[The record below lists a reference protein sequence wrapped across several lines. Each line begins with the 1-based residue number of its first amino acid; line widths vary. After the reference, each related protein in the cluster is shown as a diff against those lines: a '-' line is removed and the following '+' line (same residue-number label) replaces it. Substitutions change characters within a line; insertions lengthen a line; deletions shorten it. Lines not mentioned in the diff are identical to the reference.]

1 MTPEFAYFL
10 KVNVAFVLF
19 YAFYRL
25 LFYKDTFFKLR
36 RVSLLAFFGLALL
49 YPLLNIQEWVK
60 EQEPMTEVIMMY
72 AAMMPEVTITPETVV
87 KTDWKAVMLSAS
99 SYIYWSVVALLLV
112 RFFVQLTSILLLAY
126 RSKRTLIHGVLV
138 YRLDKPAGPFSFF
151 QMIFI
156 HPESHSEKE
165 IDEILTHECTHVF
178 QWHSIDVMI
187 CELITVVCWVNPFAW
202 LLKREVRHNLEYLA
216 DNTVI
221 QSGYDC
227 KSYQYHLLGLAHHY
241 QAAATLY
248 NSFNVLHLKNRISMM
263 NKKRSH
269 GIGRTKYLIFIPLAV
284 FLMLLSNIEA
294 VARITKEIAA
304 DAVADVKEATEVM
317 ITQGDNVKVT
327 GQVIDDFNGPVI
339 GASVIIKGTNVGTI
353 TDTKGNFTL
362 ETTKD
367 AVLSFSFPGMKPK
380 EVAVKDVLGNLKVQ
394 LYPDGSIQRTQP
406 TTGTAPAASPKP
418 RTSTDQVFT
427 VVEVMP
433 EFPGGQEALLQFL
446 AKTVKYPVIAQENG
460 IQGRVTASFIV
471 EKDGSVTDIEVIRGV
486 DPSLDKEAIRVLS
499 TMPKWTPGKQRG
511 QDVAVKYTVPVTFRL
526 QGKDAP
532 DSGGNKQEKQELQG
546 KDAENEIVVVGYG
559 EQKETTVSDQV
570 FVMVEKMPQYP
581 GGDAALTRFIA
592 NTVQYPVSAQQNG
605 IQGRVV
611 CSFIIN
617 PDGSVSDAEVIQG
630 VDPALDKEA
639 LRVIGQMPKWIPGMQ
654 RGKAV
659 KVKYT
664 TPVTFRLQ

>member
-36 RVSLLAFFGLALL
+36 RASLLAFFGLALL

-60 EQEPMTEVIMMY
+60 EQEPMTEVIQIY
-72 AAMMPEVTITPETVV
+72 SAMLPEMTVTPEVVV
-87 KTDWKAVMLSAS
+87 KTDWKGILLSAS
-99 SYIYWSVVALLLV
+99 SYMYWGVMALLFV
-112 RFFVQLTSILLLAY
+112 RFFIQLSSILLLAY
-126 RSKRTLIHGVLV
+126 RSRRTVIHGVPV

-151 QMIFI
+151 KMIFI

-178 QWHSIDVMI
+178 QWHSVDVMI
-187 CELITVVCWVNPFAW
+187 CELITVICWVNPFAW

-269 GIGRTKYLIFIPLAV
+269 GIGRTKYLIFIPLAA

-294 VARITKEIAA
+294 VARITGEIAA
-304 DAVADVKEATEVM
+304 EAVAGVKEATEISVLSE
-317 ITQGDNVKVT
+317 DDVKVS

-339 GASVIIKGTNVGTI
+339 GANVIVKGTNVGTI
-353 TDTKGNFTL
+353 TDTEGYFVL
-362 ETTKD
+362 ETTKN
-367 AVLSFSFPGMKPK
+367 AVLRFSFPGMKAK
-380 EVAVKDVLGNLKVQ
+380 EVAVKDVQGKLKVQ
-394 LYPDGSIQRTQP
+394 LYSDGSAQGSQS
-406 TTGTAPAASPKP
+406 APPPPPMSPQI
-418 RTSTDQVFT
+418 STDPSDLVFT

-433 EFPGGQEALLQFL
+433 EFPGGQGALLQFL
-446 AKTVKYPVIAQENG
+446 AKSIKYPVIAQQNG
-460 IQGRVTASFIV
+460 IQGRVTCSFV
-471 EKDGSVTDIEVIRGV
+471 VGKDGVIRNIEVIRGV
-486 DPSLDKEAIRVLS
+486 DPSLDLEATRLIS
-499 TMPKWTPGKQRG
+499 MMPKWKPGMQKG
-511 QDVAVKYTVPVTFRL
+511 KEVSVKYTVPVTFRL
-526 QGKDAP
+526 QGKED
-532 DSGGNKQEKQELQG
+532 NKPTPLPAGEG
-546 KDAENEIVVVGYG
+546 DNEITVVGYG
-559 EQKETTVSDQV
+559 EQKSADTSGQV
-570 FVMVEKMPQYP
+570 FAIVEKMPQFP
-581 GGDAALTRFIA
+581 GGEKAINEFISK
-592 NTVQYPVSAQQNG
+592 TLQYPVIAQENG
-605 IQGRVV
+605 IQGKVV

-617 PDGSVSDAEVIQG
+617 QDGSVTDAEVISG
-630 VDPALDKEA
+630 VDPSLDREA
-639 LRVIGQMPKWIPGMQ
+639 LRIVSAMPKWTPGTQ

-659 KVKYT
+659 RVKYT
-664 TPVTFRLQ
+664 MPVTFTLQ

>member
-36 RVSLLAFFGLALL
+36 RASLLAFFGLALL

-60 EQEPMTEVIMMY
+60 EQEPMTEVIQIY
-72 AAMMPEVTITPETVV
+72 SAMLPEMTVTPEVVV
-87 KTDWKAVMLSAS
+87 KTDWKGILLSAS
-99 SYIYWSVVALLLV
+99 SYMYWGVMALLFV
-112 RFFVQLTSILLLAY
+112 RFFIQLSSILLLAY
-126 RSKRTLIHGVLV
+126 RSRRTVIHGVPV

-151 QMIFI
+151 KMIFI

-178 QWHSIDVMI
+178 QWHSVDVMI
-187 CELITVVCWVNPFAW
+187 CELITVICWVNPFAW

-263 NKKRSH
+263 NKNRSH
-269 GIGRTKYLIFIPLAV
+269 GIGRTKYLIFIPLAA

-294 VARITKEIAA
+294 VARITGEIAA
-304 DAVADVKEATEVM
+304 EAVAGVKEATEISVLSE
-317 ITQGDNVKVT
+317 DDVKVS

-339 GASVIIKGTNVGTI
+339 GANVIVKGTNVGTI
-353 TDTKGNFTL
+353 TDTEGYFVL
-362 ETTKD
+362 ETTKN
-367 AVLSFSFPGMKPK
+367 AVLRFSFPGMKAK
-380 EVAVKDVLGNLKVQ
+380 EVAVKDVQGKLKVQ
-394 LYPDGSIQRTQP
+394 LYSDGSAQGSQS
-406 TTGTAPAASPKP
+406 APPPPPMSPQI
-418 RTSTDQVFT
+418 STDPSDLVFT

-433 EFPGGQEALLQFL
+433 EFPGGQGALLQFL
-446 AKTVKYPVIAQENG
+446 AKSIKYPVIAQQNG
-460 IQGRVTASFIV
+460 IQGRVTCSFV
-471 EKDGSVTDIEVIRGV
+471 VGKDGVIRNIEVIRGV
-486 DPSLDKEAIRVLS
+486 DPSLDLEATRVIS
-499 TMPKWTPGKQRG
+499 MMPKWKPGMQKG
-511 QDVAVKYTVPVTFRL
+511 KEVSVKYTVPVTFRL
-526 QGKDAP
+526 QGKED
-532 DSGGNKQEKQELQG
+532 NKPTPLPAGEG
-546 KDAENEIVVVGYG
+546 DNEITVVGYG
-559 EQKETTVSDQV
+559 EQKSADTSGQV
-570 FVMVEKMPQYP
+570 FAIVEKMPQFP
-581 GGDAALTRFIA
+581 GGEKAINEFISK
-592 NTVQYPVSAQQNG
+592 TLQYPVIAQENG
-605 IQGRVV
+605 IQGKVV

-617 PDGSVSDAEVIQG
+617 QDGSVTDAEVISG
-630 VDPALDKEA
+630 VDPSLDREA
-639 LRVIGQMPKWIPGMQ
+639 LRIVSAMPKWTPGTQ

-659 KVKYT
+659 RVKYT
-664 TPVTFRLQ
+664 MPVTFTLQ

>member
-36 RVSLLAFFGLALL
+36 RASLLAFFGLALL

-60 EQEPMTEVIMMY
+60 EQEPMTEVIQIY
-72 AAMMPEVTITPETVV
+72 SAMLPEMTVTPEVVV
-87 KTDWKAVMLSAS
+87 KTDWKGILLSAS
-99 SYIYWSVVALLLV
+99 SYIYWGVMALLFV
-112 RFFVQLTSILLLAY
+112 RFFIQLSSILLLAY
-126 RSKRTLIHGVLV
+126 RSRRTVIHGVPV

-151 QMIFI
+151 KMIFI

-178 QWHSIDVMI
+178 QWHSVDVMI
-187 CELITVVCWVNPFAW
+187 CELITVICWVNPFAW

-269 GIGRTKYLIFIPLAV
+269 GIGRTKYLIFIPLAA

-294 VARITKEIAA
+294 VARITGEIAA
-304 DAVADVKEATEVM
+304 EAVAGVKEATEISVLSE
-317 ITQGDNVKVT
+317 DDVKVS
-327 GQVIDDFNGPVI
+327 GQVIDDYNGPVI
-339 GASVIIKGTNVGTI
+339 GANVIVKGTNVGTI
-353 TDTKGNFTL
+353 TDTEGCFVL
-362 ETTKD
+362 ETTKN
-367 AVLSFSFPGMKPK
+367 AVLQFSFPGMKTK
-380 EVAVKDVLGNLKVQ
+380 EVAVKDVQGNLKVQ
-394 LYPDGSIQRTQP
+394 LYSDGSVQGSQS
-406 TTGTAPAASPKP
+406 APPPPPMPPQK
-418 RTSTDQVFT
+418 STDPSDLVFT

-433 EFPGGQEALLQFL
+433 EFPGGQGALLQFL
-446 AKTVKYPVIAQENG
+446 AKSIKYPVIAQENG
-460 IQGRVTASFIV
+460 IQGRVTCSFV
-471 EKDGSVTDIEVIRGV
+471 VGKDGVIRDIEVIRGV
-486 DPSLDKEAIRVLS
+486 DPSLDLEAARVIS
-499 TMPKWTPGKQRG
+499 MMPKWKPGMQKG
-511 QDVAVKYTVPVTFRL
+511 KEVNVKYTVPVTFRL
-526 QGKDAP
+526 QGKED
-532 DSGGNKQEKQELQG
+532 NKPTPLPAGEG
-546 KDAENEIVVVGYG
+546 DNEITVVGYG
-559 EQKETTVSDQV
+559 EQKSADTSAQV
-570 FVMVEKMPQYP
+570 FAIVEKMPQFP
-581 GGDAALTRFIA
+581 GGEKAINEFISK
-592 NTVQYPVSAQQNG
+592 TLQYPVIAQQNG

-617 PDGSVSDAEVIQG
+617 QDGSVTDAEVIGG
-630 VDPALDKEA
+630 VDPSLDKEA
-639 LRVIGQMPKWIPGMQ
+639 LRIVNAMPKWIPGTQ

-659 KVKYT
+659 RVKYT
-664 TPVTFRLQ
+664 MPVAFTLQ

>member
-36 RVSLLAFFGLALL
+36 RASLLAFFGLALL

-60 EQEPMTEVIMMY
+60 EQEPMTEVIQIY
-72 AAMMPEVTITPETVV
+72 SAMLPEMTVTPEVVV
-87 KTDWKAVMLSAS
+87 KTDWKGILLSAS
-99 SYIYWSVVALLLV
+99 SYMYWGVMALLFV
-112 RFFVQLTSILLLAY
+112 RFFIQLSSILLLAY
-126 RSKRTLIHGVLV
+126 RSRRTVIHGVPV

-151 QMIFI
+151 KMIFI

-178 QWHSIDVMI
+178 QWHSVDVMI
-187 CELITVVCWVNPFAW
+187 CELITVICWVNPFAW

-269 GIGRTKYLIFIPLAV
+269 GIGRTKYLIFIPLAA

-294 VARITKEIAA
+294 VARITGEIAA
-304 DAVADVKEATEVM
+304 EAVAGVKEATEISVLSE
-317 ITQGDNVKVT
+317 DDVKVS

-339 GASVIIKGTNVGTI
+339 GANVIVKGTNVGTI
-353 TDTKGNFTL
+353 TDTEGYFVL
-362 ETTKD
+362 ETTKN
-367 AVLSFSFPGMKPK
+367 AVLRFSFPGMKAK
-380 EVAVKDVLGNLKVQ
+380 EVAVKDVQGKLKVQ
-394 LYPDGSIQRTQP
+394 LYSDGSAQGSQS
-406 TTGTAPAASPKP
+406 APPPPPMSPQI
-418 RTSTDQVFT
+418 STDPSDLVFT

-433 EFPGGQEALLQFL
+433 EFPGGQGALLQFL
-446 AKTVKYPVIAQENG
+446 AKSIKYPVIAQQNG
-460 IQGRVTASFIV
+460 IQGRVTCSFV
-471 EKDGSVTDIEVIRGV
+471 VGKDGVIRNIEVIRGV
-486 DPSLDKEAIRVLS
+486 DPSLDLEATRVIS
-499 TMPKWTPGKQRG
+499 MMPKWKPGMQKG
-511 QDVAVKYTVPVTFRL
+511 KEVSVKYTVPVTFRL
-526 QGKDAP
+526 QGKED
-532 DSGGNKQEKQELQG
+532 NKPTPLLAGEG
-546 KDAENEIVVVGYG
+546 DNEITVVGYG
-559 EQKETTVSDQV
+559 EHKSADTSGQV
-570 FVMVEKMPQYP
+570 FAIVEKMPQFP
-581 GGDAALTRFIA
+581 GGEKAINEFISK
-592 NTVQYPVSAQQNG
+592 TLQYPVIAQENG
-605 IQGRVV
+605 IQGKVV

-617 PDGSVSDAEVIQG
+617 QDGSVTDAEVISG
-630 VDPALDKEA
+630 VDPSLDREA
-639 LRVIGQMPKWIPGMQ
+639 LRIVSAMPKWTPGTQ

-659 KVKYT
+659 RVKYT
-664 TPVTFRLQ
+664 MPVTFTLQ

>member
-36 RVSLLAFFGLALL
+36 RASLLGFFGLALL
-49 YPLLNIQEWVK
+49 YPLLNIQDWVK
-60 EQEPMTEVIMMY
+60 EQEPMTEVIQIY
-72 AAMMPEVTITPETVV
+72 SAMLPEMTVTPEVVV
-87 KTDWKAVMLSAS
+87 KTDWKGILLSAS
-99 SYIYWSVVALLLV
+99 SYMYWGVMALLFV
-112 RFFVQLTSILLLAY
+112 RFFIQLSSILLLAY
-126 RSKRTLIHGVLV
+126 RSRRTVIHGVPV

-151 QMIFI
+151 KMIFI

-178 QWHSIDVMI
+178 QWHSVDVMI
-187 CELITVVCWVNPFAW
+187 CELITVICWVNPFAW

-269 GIGRTKYLIFIPLAV
+269 GIGRTKYLIFIPLAA

-294 VARITKEIAA
+294 VARITGEIAA
-304 DAVADVKEATEVM
+304 EAVAGVKEATEISVLSE
-317 ITQGDNVKVT
+317 DDVKVS

-339 GASVIIKGTNVGTI
+339 GANVIVKGTNVGTI
-353 TDTKGNFTL
+353 TDTEGYFVL
-362 ETTKD
+362 ETTKN
-367 AVLSFSFPGMKPK
+367 AVLRFSFPGMKAK
-380 EVAVKDVLGNLKVQ
+380 EVAVKDVQGKLKVQ
-394 LYPDGSIQRTQP
+394 LYSDGSAQGSQS
-406 TTGTAPAASPKP
+406 APPPPPMSPQI
-418 RTSTDQVFT
+418 STDPSDLVFT

-433 EFPGGQEALLQFL
+433 EFPGGQGALLQFL
-446 AKTVKYPVIAQENG
+446 AKSIKYPVIAQQNG
-460 IQGRVTASFIV
+460 IQGRVTCSFV
-471 EKDGSVTDIEVIRGV
+471 VGKDGVIRNIEVIRGV
-486 DPSLDKEAIRVLS
+486 DPSLDLEATRVIS
-499 TMPKWTPGKQRG
+499 MMPKWKPGMQKG
-511 QDVAVKYTVPVTFRL
+511 KEVSVKYTVPVTFRL
-526 QGKDAP
+526 QGKED
-532 DSGGNKQEKQELQG
+532 NKPTPLPAGEG
-546 KDAENEIVVVGYG
+546 DNEITVVGYG
-559 EQKETTVSDQV
+559 EQKSADTSGQV
-570 FVMVEKMPQYP
+570 FAIVEKMPQFP
-581 GGDAALTRFIA
+581 GGEKAINEFISK
-592 NTVQYPVSAQQNG
+592 TLQYPVIAQENG
-605 IQGRVV
+605 IQGKVV

-617 PDGSVSDAEVIQG
+617 QDGSVTDAEVVSG
-630 VDPALDKEA
+630 VDPSLDREA
-639 LRVIGQMPKWIPGMQ
+639 LRIVSAMPKWTPGTQ

-659 KVKYT
+659 RVKYT
-664 TPVTFRLQ
+664 MPVTFTLQ

>member
-36 RVSLLAFFGLALL
+36 RASLLAFFGLALL

-60 EQEPMTEVIMMY
+60 EQEPMTEVIQIY
-72 AAMMPEVTITPETVV
+72 SAMLPEMIVTPEVVV
-87 KTDWKAVMLSAS
+87 KTDWKGILLSAS
-99 SYIYWSVVALLLV
+99 SYMYWGVMALLFV
-112 RFFVQLTSILLLAY
+112 RFFIQLSSILLLAY
-126 RSKRTLIHGVLV
+126 RSRRTVIHGVPV

-151 QMIFI
+151 KMIFI

-178 QWHSIDVMI
+178 QWHSVDVMI
-187 CELITVVCWVNPFAW
+187 CELITVICWVNPFAW

-269 GIGRTKYLIFIPLAV
+269 GIGRTKYLIFIPLAA

-294 VARITKEIAA
+294 VARITGEIAA
-304 DAVADVKEATEVM
+304 EAVAGVKEATEISVLSE
-317 ITQGDNVKVT
+317 DDVKVS

-339 GASVIIKGTNVGTI
+339 GANVIVKGTNVGTI
-353 TDTKGNFTL
+353 TDTEGYFVL
-362 ETTKD
+362 ETTKN
-367 AVLSFSFPGMKPK
+367 AVLRFSFPGMKAK
-380 EVAVKDVLGNLKVQ
+380 EVAVKDVQGKLKVQ
-394 LYPDGSIQRTQP
+394 LYSDGSAQGSQS
-406 TTGTAPAASPKP
+406 APPPPPMSPQK
-418 RTSTDQVFT
+418 STDPSDLVFT

-433 EFPGGQEALLQFL
+433 EFPGGQGALLQFL
-446 AKTVKYPVIAQENG
+446 AKSIKYPVIAQQNG
-460 IQGRVTASFIV
+460 IQGRVTCSFV
-471 EKDGSVTDIEVIRGV
+471 VGKDGVIRNIEVIRGV
-486 DPSLDKEAIRVLS
+486 DPSLDLEATRVIS
-499 TMPKWTPGKQRG
+499 MMPKWNPGMQKG
-511 QDVAVKYTVPVTFRL
+511 KEVNVKYTVPVTFRL
-526 QGKDAP
+526 QGKED
-532 DSGGNKQEKQELQG
+532 NKPTPLPAGEG
-546 KDAENEIVVVGYG
+546 DNEITVVGYG
-559 EQKETTVSDQV
+559 EQKSTDTSGQV
-570 FVMVEKMPQYP
+570 FAIVEKMPQFP
-581 GGDAALTRFIA
+581 GGEKAINEFISK
-592 NTVQYPVSAQQNG
+592 TLQYPVIAQENG
-605 IQGRVV
+605 IQGKVV

-617 PDGSVSDAEVIQG
+617 QDGSVTDAEVVSG
-630 VDPALDKEA
+630 VDPSLDREA
-639 LRVIGQMPKWIPGMQ
+639 LCIVSAMPKWTPGTQ

-659 KVKYT
+659 RVKYT
-664 TPVTFRLQ
+664 MPVTFTLQ

>member
-36 RVSLLAFFGLALL
+36 RASLLAFFGLALL

-60 EQEPMTEVIMMY
+60 EQEPMTEVIQIY
-72 AAMMPEVTITPETVV
+72 SAMLPEMIVTPEVVV
-87 KTDWKAVMLSAS
+87 KTDWKGILLSAS
-99 SYIYWSVVALLLV
+99 SYMYWGVMALLFV
-112 RFFVQLTSILLLAY
+112 RFFIQLSSILLLTY
-126 RSKRTLIHGVLV
+126 RSRRTVIHGVHV

-151 QMIFI
+151 KMIFI

-178 QWHSIDVMI
+178 QWHSVDVMI
-187 CELITVVCWVNPFAW
+187 CELITVICWVNPFAW

-241 QAAATLY
+241 QAAAILY

-269 GIGRTKYLIFIPLAV
+269 GIGRTKYLIFIPLAA

-294 VARITKEIAA
+294 VARITGEIAA
-304 DAVADVKEATEVM
+304 EAVAGVKEATEISVLSE
-317 ITQGDNVKVT
+317 DDVKVS

-339 GASVIIKGTNVGTI
+339 GANVIVKGTNVGTI
-353 TDTKGNFTL
+353 TDTEGYFVL
-362 ETTKD
+362 ETTKN
-367 AVLSFSFPGMKPK
+367 AVLRFSFPGMKAK
-380 EVAVKDVLGNLKVQ
+380 EVAVKDVQGKLKVQ
-394 LYPDGSIQRTQP
+394 LYSDGSAQGSQS
-406 TTGTAPAASPKP
+406 APPPPPMSPQK
-418 RTSTDQVFT
+418 STDPSDLVFT

-433 EFPGGQEALLQFL
+433 EFPGGQGALLQFL
-446 AKTVKYPVIAQENG
+446 AKSIKYPVIAQENG
-460 IQGRVTASFIV
+460 IQGRVTCSFV
-471 EKDGSVTDIEVIRGV
+471 VGKDGVIRDIEVIRGV
-486 DPSLDKEAIRVLS
+486 DPSLDLEAARVIS
-499 TMPKWTPGKQRG
+499 MMPKWKPGMQKG
-511 QDVAVKYTVPVTFRL
+511 KEVNVKYTVPVTFRL
-526 QGKDAP
+526 QGKED
-532 DSGGNKQEKQELQG
+532 NKPTPLPAGESDNG
-546 KDAENEIVVVGYG
+546 ITVVGYG
-559 EQKETTVSDQV
+559 EQKSTDTSGQV
-570 FVMVEKMPQYP
+570 FAIVEKMPQFP
-581 GGDAALTRFIA
+581 GGEKAINEFISK
-592 NTVQYPVSAQQNG
+592 TLQYPVIAQENG
-605 IQGRVV
+605 IQGKVV

-617 PDGSVSDAEVIQG
+617 QDGSVTDAEVVSG
-630 VDPALDKEA
+630 VDPSLDREA
-639 LRVIGQMPKWIPGMQ
+639 LRIVSAMPKWTPGTQ

-659 KVKYT
+659 RVKYT
-664 TPVTFRLQ
+664 MPVTFTLQ

>member
-36 RVSLLAFFGLALL
+36 RASLLAFFGLALL
-49 YPLLNIQEWVK
+49 YPLLNIQDWVK
-60 EQEPMTEVIMMY
+60 EQEPMTEVIQIYSAILPEMTVT
-72 AAMMPEVTITPETVV
+72 PEVVV
-87 KTDWKAVMLSAS
+87 KTDWKGILLSAS
-99 SYIYWSVVALLLV
+99 SYMYWGVMALLFV
-112 RFFVQLTSILLLAY
+112 RFFIQLSSILLLAY
-126 RSKRTLIHGVLV
+126 RSRRTVIHGVPV

-151 QMIFI
+151 KMIFI

-178 QWHSIDVMI
+178 QWHSVDVMI
-187 CELITVVCWVNPFAW
+187 CELITVICWVNPFAW

-269 GIGRTKYLIFIPLAV
+269 GIGRTKYLIFIPLAA

-294 VARITKEIAA
+294 VARITGEIAA
-304 DAVADVKEATEVM
+304 EAVAGVKEATEISVLSE
-317 ITQGDNVKVT
+317 DDVKVS

-339 GASVIIKGTNVGTI
+339 GANVIVKGTNVGTI
-353 TDTKGNFTL
+353 TDTEGYFVL
-362 ETTKD
+362 ETTKN
-367 AVLSFSFPGMKPK
+367 AVLRLSFPGMKAK
-380 EVAVKDVLGNLKVQ
+380 EVAVKDVQGKLKVQ
-394 LYPDGSIQRTQP
+394 LYSDGSAQGSQS
-406 TTGTAPAASPKP
+406 APPPPPMSPQI
-418 RTSTDQVFT
+418 STDPSDLVFT

-433 EFPGGQEALLQFL
+433 EFPGGQGALLQFL
-446 AKTVKYPVIAQENG
+446 AKSIKYPVIAQQNG
-460 IQGRVTASFIV
+460 IQGRVTCSFV
-471 EKDGSVTDIEVIRGV
+471 VGKDGVIRNIEVIRGV
-486 DPSLDKEAIRVLS
+486 DPSLDLEATRVIS
-499 TMPKWTPGKQRG
+499 MMPKWKPGMQKG
-511 QDVAVKYTVPVTFRL
+511 KEVSVKYTVPVTFRL
-526 QGKDAP
+526 QGKED
-532 DSGGNKQEKQELQG
+532 NKPTPLPAGEG
-546 KDAENEIVVVGYG
+546 DNEITVVGYG
-559 EQKETTVSDQV
+559 EQKSADTSGQV
-570 FVMVEKMPQYP
+570 FAIVEKMPQFP
-581 GGDAALTRFIA
+581 GGEKAINEFISK
-592 NTVQYPVSAQQNG
+592 TLQYPVIAQENG
-605 IQGRVV
+605 IQGKVV

-617 PDGSVSDAEVIQG
+617 QDGSVTDAEVVSG
-630 VDPALDKEA
+630 VDPSLDREA
-639 LRVIGQMPKWIPGMQ
+639 LRIVSAMPKWTPGTQ

-659 KVKYT
+659 RVKYT
-664 TPVTFRLQ
+664 MPVTFTLQ

>member
-36 RVSLLAFFGLALL
+36 RASLLAFFGLALL

-60 EQEPMTEVIMMY
+60 EQEPMTEVIQIYSAILPEMTVT
-72 AAMMPEVTITPETVV
+72 PEVVV
-87 KTDWKAVMLSAS
+87 KTDWKGILLSAS
-99 SYIYWSVVALLLV
+99 SYMYWGVMALLFV
-112 RFFVQLTSILLLAY
+112 RFFIQLSSILLLAY
-126 RSKRTLIHGVLV
+126 RSRRTVIHGVPV

-151 QMIFI
+151 KMIFI

-178 QWHSIDVMI
+178 QWHSVDVMI
-187 CELITVVCWVNPFAW
+187 CELITVICWVNPFAW

-269 GIGRTKYLIFIPLAV
+269 GIGRTKYLIFIPLAA

-294 VARITKEIAA
+294 VARITGEIAA
-304 DAVADVKEATEVM
+304 EAVAGVKEATEISVLSE
-317 ITQGDNVKVT
+317 DDVKVS

-339 GASVIIKGTNVGTI
+339 GANVIVKGTNVGTI
-353 TDTKGNFTL
+353 TDTEGYFVL
-362 ETTKD
+362 ETTKN
-367 AVLSFSFPGMKPK
+367 AVLRFSFPGMKAK
-380 EVAVKDVLGNLKVQ
+380 EVAVKDVQGKLKVQ
-394 LYPDGSIQRTQP
+394 LYSDGSAQGSQS
-406 TTGTAPAASPKP
+406 APPPPPMSPQI
-418 RTSTDQVFT
+418 STDPSDLVFT

-433 EFPGGQEALLQFL
+433 EFPGGQGALLQFL
-446 AKTVKYPVIAQENG
+446 AKSIKYPVIAQQNG
-460 IQGRVTASFIV
+460 IQGRVTCSFV
-471 EKDGSVTDIEVIRGV
+471 VGKDGVIRNIEVIRGV
-486 DPSLDKEAIRVLS
+486 DPSLDLEAARVIS
-499 TMPKWTPGKQRG
+499 MMPKWKPGMQKG
-511 QDVAVKYTVPVTFRL
+511 KEVSVKYTVPVTFRL
-526 QGKDAP
+526 QGKED
-532 DSGGNKQEKQELQG
+532 NKPTPLPAGEG
-546 KDAENEIVVVGYG
+546 DNEITVVGYG
-559 EQKETTVSDQV
+559 EQKSADTSGQV
-570 FVMVEKMPQYP
+570 FAIVEKMPQFP
-581 GGDAALTRFIA
+581 GGEKAINEFISK
-592 NTVQYPVSAQQNG
+592 TLQYPVIAQENG
-605 IQGRVV
+605 IQGKVV

-617 PDGSVSDAEVIQG
+617 QDGSVTDAEVISG
-630 VDPALDKEA
+630 VDPSLDREA
-639 LRVIGQMPKWIPGMQ
+639 LRIVSAMPKWTPGTQ

-659 KVKYT
+659 RVKYT
-664 TPVTFRLQ
+664 MPVTFTLQ

>member
-36 RVSLLAFFGLALL
+36 RASLLAFFGLALL

-60 EQEPMTEVIMMY
+60 EQEPMTEVIQIY
-72 AAMMPEVTITPETVV
+72 SAMLPEMTVTPEVVV
-87 KTDWKAVMLSAS
+87 KTDWKGILLSAS
-99 SYIYWSVVALLLV
+99 SYMYWGVMALLFV
-112 RFFVQLTSILLLAY
+112 RFFIQLSSILLLAY
-126 RSKRTLIHGVLV
+126 RSRRTVIHGVPV

-151 QMIFI
+151 KMIFI

-178 QWHSIDVMI
+178 QWHSVDVMI
-187 CELITVVCWVNPFAW
+187 CELITVICWVNPFAW

-269 GIGRTKYLIFIPLAV
+269 GIGRTKYLIFIPLAA

-294 VARITKEIAA
+294 VARITGEIAA
-304 DAVADVKEATEVM
+304 EAVAGVKEATEISVLSE
-317 ITQGDNVKVT
+317 DDVKVS

-339 GASVIIKGTNVGTI
+339 GANVIVKGTNVGTI
-353 TDTKGNFTL
+353 TDTEGYFVL
-362 ETTKD
+362 ETTKN
-367 AVLSFSFPGMKPK
+367 AVLRFSFPGMKAK
-380 EVAVKDVLGNLKVQ
+380 EVAVKDVQGKLKVQ
-394 LYPDGSIQRTQP
+394 LYSDGRAQGSQS
-406 TTGTAPAASPKP
+406 APPPPPMSPQI
-418 RTSTDQVFT
+418 STDPSDLVFT

-433 EFPGGQEALLQFL
+433 EFPGGQGALLQFL
-446 AKTVKYPVIAQENG
+446 AKSIKYPVIAQQNG
-460 IQGRVTASFIV
+460 IQGRVTCSFV
-471 EKDGSVTDIEVIRGV
+471 VGKDGVIRNIEVIRGV
-486 DPSLDKEAIRVLS
+486 DPSLDLEATRVIS
-499 TMPKWTPGKQRG
+499 MMPKWKPGMQKG
-511 QDVAVKYTVPVTFRL
+511 KEVSVKYTVPVTFRL
-526 QGKDAP
+526 QGKED
-532 DSGGNKQEKQELQG
+532 NKPTPLPAGEG
-546 KDAENEIVVVGYG
+546 DNEITVVGYG
-559 EQKETTVSDQV
+559 EQKSADTSGQV
-570 FVMVEKMPQYP
+570 FAIVEKMPQFP
-581 GGDAALTRFIA
+581 GGEKAINEFISK
-592 NTVQYPVSAQQNG
+592 TLQYPVIAQENG
-605 IQGRVV
+605 IQGKVV

-617 PDGSVSDAEVIQG
+617 QDGSVTDAEVISG
-630 VDPALDKEA
+630 VDPSLDREA
-639 LRVIGQMPKWIPGMQ
+639 LRIVSAMPKWTPGTQ

-659 KVKYT
+659 RVKYT
-664 TPVTFRLQ
+664 MPVTFTLQ

>member
-36 RVSLLAFFGLALL
+36 RASLLAFFGLALL
-49 YPLLNIQEWVK
+49 YPLLNIQDWVK
-60 EQEPMTEVIMMY
+60 EQEPMTEVIQIYSAILPEMTVT
-72 AAMMPEVTITPETVV
+72 PEVVV
-87 KTDWKAVMLSAS
+87 KTDWKGILLSAS
-99 SYIYWSVVALLLV
+99 SYMYWGVMALLFV
-112 RFFVQLTSILLLAY
+112 RFFIQLSSILLLAY
-126 RSKRTLIHGVLV
+126 RSRRTVIHGVPV

-151 QMIFI
+151 KMIFI

-178 QWHSIDVMI
+178 QWHSVDVMI
-187 CELITVVCWVNPFAW
+187 CELITVICWVNPFAW

-269 GIGRTKYLIFIPLAV
+269 GIGRTKYLIFIPLAA

-294 VARITKEIAA
+294 VAHITGEIAA
-304 DAVADVKEATEVM
+304 EAVAGVKEATEISVLSE
-317 ITQGDNVKVT
+317 DDVKVS

-339 GASVIIKGTNVGTI
+339 GANVIVKGTNVGTI
-353 TDTKGNFTL
+353 TDTEGYFVL
-362 ETTKD
+362 ETTKN
-367 AVLSFSFPGMKPK
+367 AVLRFSFPGMKAK
-380 EVAVKDVLGNLKVQ
+380 EVAVKDVQGKLKVQ
-394 LYPDGSIQRTQP
+394 LYSDGSAQGSQS
-406 TTGTAPAASPKP
+406 APPPPPMSPQI
-418 RTSTDQVFT
+418 STDPSDLVFT

-433 EFPGGQEALLQFL
+433 EFPGGQGALLQFL
-446 AKTVKYPVIAQENG
+446 AKSIKYPVIAQQNG
-460 IQGRVTASFIV
+460 IQGRVTCSFV
-471 EKDGSVTDIEVIRGV
+471 VGKDGVIRNIEVIRGV
-486 DPSLDKEAIRVLS
+486 DPSLDLEATRVIS
-499 TMPKWTPGKQRG
+499 MMPKWKPGMQKG
-511 QDVAVKYTVPVTFRL
+511 KEVSVKYTVPVTFRL
-526 QGKDAP
+526 QGKED
-532 DSGGNKQEKQELQG
+532 NKPTPLPAGEG
-546 KDAENEIVVVGYG
+546 DNEITVVGYG
-559 EQKETTVSDQV
+559 EQKSADTSGQV
-570 FVMVEKMPQYP
+570 FAIVEKMPQFP
-581 GGDAALTRFIA
+581 GGEKAINEFISK
-592 NTVQYPVSAQQNG
+592 TLQYPVIAQENG
-605 IQGRVV
+605 IQGKVV

-617 PDGSVSDAEVIQG
+617 QDGSVTDAEVVSG
-630 VDPALDKEA
+630 VDPSLDREA
-639 LRVIGQMPKWIPGMQ
+639 LRIVSAMPKWTPGTQ

-659 KVKYT
+659 RVKYT
-664 TPVTFRLQ
+664 MPVTFTLQ

>member
-36 RVSLLAFFGLALL
+36 RASLLAFFGLALL

-60 EQEPMTEVIMMY
+60 EQEPMTEVIQIY
-72 AAMMPEVTITPETVV
+72 SAMLPEMTVTPEVVV
-87 KTDWKAVMLSAS
+87 KTDWKGILLSAS
-99 SYIYWSVVALLLV
+99 SYMYWGVMALLFV
-112 RFFVQLTSILLLAY
+112 RFFIQLSSILLLAY
-126 RSKRTLIHGVLV
+126 RSRRTVIHGVPV

-151 QMIFI
+151 KMIFI

-178 QWHSIDVMI
+178 QWHSVDVMI
-187 CELITVVCWVNPFAW
+187 CELITVICWVNPFAW

-269 GIGRTKYLIFIPLAV
+269 GIGRTKYLIFIPLAA

-294 VARITKEIAA
+294 VARITGEIAA
-304 DAVADVKEATEVM
+304 EAVAGVKEATEISVLSE
-317 ITQGDNVKVT
+317 DDVKVS

-339 GASVIIKGTNVGTI
+339 GANVIVKGTNVGTI
-353 TDTKGNFTL
+353 TDTEGYFVL
-362 ETTKD
+362 ETTKN
-367 AVLSFSFPGMKPK
+367 AVLRFSFPGMKAK
-380 EVAVKDVLGNLKVQ
+380 EVAVKDVQGKLKVQ
-394 LYPDGSIQRTQP
+394 LYSDGRAQGSQS
-406 TTGTAPAASPKP
+406 APPPPPMSPQI
-418 RTSTDQVFT
+418 STDPSDLVFT

-433 EFPGGQEALLQFL
+433 EFPGGQGALLQFL
-446 AKTVKYPVIAQENG
+446 AKSIKYPVIAQQNG
-460 IQGRVTASFIV
+460 IQGRVTCSFV
-471 EKDGSVTDIEVIRGV
+471 VGKDGVIRNIEVIRGV
-486 DPSLDKEAIRVLS
+486 DPSLDLEAARVIS
-499 TMPKWTPGKQRG
+499 MMPKWKPGMQKG
-511 QDVAVKYTVPVTFRL
+511 KEVSVKYTVPVTFRL
-526 QGKDAP
+526 QGKED
-532 DSGGNKQEKQELQG
+532 NKPTPLPAGEG
-546 KDAENEIVVVGYG
+546 DNEITVVGYG
-559 EQKETTVSDQV
+559 EQKSADTSGQV
-570 FVMVEKMPQYP
+570 FAIVEKMPQFP
-581 GGDAALTRFIA
+581 GGEKAINEFISK
-592 NTVQYPVSAQQNG
+592 TLQYPVIAQENG
-605 IQGRVV
+605 IQGKVV

-617 PDGSVSDAEVIQG
+617 QDGSVTDAEVVSG
-630 VDPALDKEA
+630 VDPSLDREA
-639 LRVIGQMPKWIPGMQ
+639 LRIVSAMPKWTPGTQ

-659 KVKYT
+659 RVKYT
-664 TPVTFRLQ
+664 MPVTFTLQ